1 MSIASDNC
9 KTRFS
14 AYSAYTP
21 HKMTKIN
28 LSDDLLNLVNL
39 DTSPE
44 INYNAYDYLFTD
56 WSGIALEFY
65 YFKRT
70 PCFSLNDNQNP

>member
-1 MSIASDNC
+1 
-9 KTRFS
+9 
-14 AYSAYTP
+14 
-21 HKMTKIN
+21 MTKIN

-56 WSGIALEFY
+56 WSGIALEFIILRQKI
-65 YFKRT
+65 FFVNSPKKKRRKL
-70 PCFSLNDNQNP
+70 SRKERNLANRK

>member
-1 MSIASDNC
+1 
-9 KTRFS
+9 
-14 AYSAYTP
+14 
-21 HKMTKIN
+21 MTKIN

-56 WSGIALEFY
+56 WSGIAL
-65 YFKRT
+65 
-70 PCFSLNDNQNP
+70 